1 MAKKSKVV
9 HVAGNFYSVTTKTG
23 TFIGSK
29 EKAELFEQGKHDP
42 AFKHIIENGA
52 PVEALTA
59 N

>member
-9 HVAGNFYSVTTKTG
+9 HVAGNFYSVTTKSG

-42 AFKHIIENGA
+42 AFKQIVADGV
-52 PVEALTA
+52 PVEALAA